1 MRIPLEVV
9 MASAQPK
16 PDFERLWGREDSNLR
31 RLSRRVYSPFP
42 LAARAHPQGAANCS
56 LGRLERFDVIV
67 VGAGPAGSTAAYR
80 LARAGARVCLLER
93 ARFPRDKPCGGG
105 LTERALRQL
114 PFSVEPVVEETVDI
128 LEARLRYGLRFER
141 RSSSRLAV
149 MTQRRRLDTYLAEQA
164 VAAGAELR
172 QDARVTA
179 VEGTTVRVGDQKLAG
194 DVLIG
199 ADGVN
204 GIVGRSLDLGR
215 DHQHGVALEGN
226 VSHEDVDA
234 SRYARRLVLEFGV
247 VPGGYGW
254 VFPKGDHVNVGVGGW
269 EREGPTLRAQLARL
283 CEEHGIDPQAVTDLR
298 GYRLPMRRPS
308 AGLARGRVALV
319 GDAAGLVE
327 PLTGDGIYEAFLSAK
342 LVTEAALAVLEGAET
357 GLEPYAA
364 ALTRTLAPLVSA
376 GWGAK
381 VALDRFPR
389 LMFSVARLRPL
400 WPVVEKLVSGELRGP
415 SDARGLGRAPVRL
428 LAAIAHRAGDPGR
441 PYRAQA
447 LTG

>member
-1 MRIPLEVV
+1 

-67 VGAGPAGSTAAYR
+67 VGAGPAGSTTAYR
-80 LARAGARVCLLER
+80 LARAGARVLVLER

-114 PFSVEPVVEETVDI
+114 PFSVDPVVEETVDT
-128 LEARLRYGLRFER
+128 LEARLRYGQRFER
-141 RSSSRLAV
+141 RSGSRLAV
-149 MTQRRRLDTYLAEQA
+149 MTQRRRLDHYLAEQA

-172 QDARVTA
+172 EGARVTA
-179 VEGTTVRVGDQKLAG
+179 VEGSAVRIGDEALEG
-194 DVLIG
+194 EVLIG

-226 VSHEDVDA
+226 VSYADV
-234 SRYARRLVLEFGV
+234 
-247 VPGGYGW
+247 
-254 VFPKGDHVNVGVGGW
+254 
-269 EREGPTLRAQLARL
+269 
-283 CEEHGIDPQAVTDLR
+283 VTALR

-308 AGLARGRVALV
+308 AVLARGRVALV

-327 PLTGDGIYEAFLSAK
+327 PLTGDGIYEAFLSAR
-342 LVTEAALAVLEGAET
+342 LVTDAALAVLEGAEA

-428 LAAIAHRAGDPGR
+428 LAALAHRSGDPGR
-441 PYRAQA
+441 PYRTQA
-447 LTG
+447 AAG

>member
-1 MRIPLEVV
+1 
-9 MASAQPK
+9 
-16 PDFERLWGREDSNLR
+16 
-31 RLSRRVYSPFP
+31 
-42 LAARAHPQGAANCS
+42 
-56 LGRLERFDVIV
+56 LERFDVII
-67 VGAGPAGSTAAYR
+67 VGAGPAGSTTAYR
-80 LARAGARVCLLER
+80 LARAGARVVLLER

-114 PFSVEPVVEETVDI
+114 PFPVDPVVEETVDT
-128 LEARLRYGLRFER
+128 LEARLRYGPRF
-141 RSSSRLAV
+141 
-149 MTQRRRLDTYLAEQA
+149 
-164 VAAGAELR
+164 AAL
-172 QDARVTA
+172 
-179 VEGTTVRVGDQKLAG
+179 EGEA
-194 DVLIG
+194 LIG

-226 VSHEDVDA
+226 VSYADVDPR
-234 SRYARRLVLEFGV
+234 RYARRLVLEFGV

-269 EREGPTLRAQLARL
+269 EREGPTLRAKLARL
-283 CEEHGIDPQAVTDLR
+283 CEEHAIDPDAVTDLR

-308 AGLARGRVALV
+308 AVLARGRVALV

-342 LVTEAALAVLEGAET
+342 LVTDAALAVLDGSQA

-364 ALTRTLAPLVSA
+364 RLTRTLAPLVSA

-381 VALDRFPR
+381 VALDRFPA

-415 SDARGLGRAPVRL
+415 SDARGLGRAPVRV
-428 LAAIAHRAGDPGR
+428 LAALAHRAGDPGR
-441 PYRAQA
+441 PYRTQA
-447 LTG
+447 LPS